1 MTKLFFRNLGLFLCV
16 FALIVCFLI
25 FSNRQMTITYDAHFD
40 LLLVRIVACLLMPF
54 FILRNFFS
62 NNPFGIVRRTIK
74 PLWKLF
80 SVLYLVGVVLT
91 TLLIFLYTNN
101 EDEIMEFL
109 TSKEKMDAL
118 AFDFH
123 VARVFDWVGL
133 ENSGEQLKIL
143 SFEQLLFDID
153 FALAFFN
160 IPFRLLSRGYDLFS
174 IKRYFS
180 VCALCLRMFKKYF
193 NLLFLDTIWDKLL
206 DYYLQITPADFFLY
220 ALLFLSGIVIVISF
234 FNRIVFLFRN
244 RNRF

>member
-25 FSNRQMTITYDAHFD
+25 FCNRQMIITYDAHFD
-40 LLLVRIVACLLMPF
+40 LLLVRIVACLLIPF

-62 NNPFGIVRRTIK
+62 NNPFGIIRRTIK
-74 PLWKLF
+74 PLWKLL
-80 SVLYLVGVVLT
+80 SVLYLIGVVLT
-91 TLLIFLYTNN
+91 IMFIFFYTKN
-101 EDEIMEFL
+101 ESEIMEFL
-109 TSKEKMDAL
+109 TSKEKVDAL

-143 SFEQLLFDID
+143 SFEQLLFGID

-160 IPFRLLSRGYDLFS
+160 IPFKLLSKGYELFS
-174 IKRYFS
+174 IKRYCS
-180 VCALCLRMFKKYF
+180 ILALSFRMFKKYF

-206 DYYLQITPADFFLY
+206 DHYLRITPADFFLY
-220 ALLFLSGIVIVISF
+220 SLIFLSGIVVVISF

-244 RNRF
+244 RNKF